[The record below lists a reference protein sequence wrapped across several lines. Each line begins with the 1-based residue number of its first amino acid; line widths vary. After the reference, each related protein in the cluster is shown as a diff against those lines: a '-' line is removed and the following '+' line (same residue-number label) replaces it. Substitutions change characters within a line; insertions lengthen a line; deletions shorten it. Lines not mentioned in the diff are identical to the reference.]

1 MSKKLKIMSLLDRV
15 EEFKEE
21 MYADGRNVCRWKYN
35 DFKFCQHSIDYTR
48 VHTIKSHLI
57 TEKHQANKS
66 KAESEAK
73 KRKDR
78 QSSI

>member
-1 MSKKLKIMSLLDRV
+1 MSKKLKIMSLLDHV
-15 EEFKEE
+15 EEFKED
-21 MYADGRNVCRWKYN
+21 MYADENTMI
-35 DFKFCQHSIDYTR
+35 FKFCQHSIDYNR

-73 KRKDR
+73 KRNDR
-78 QSSI
+78 QSSM